1 MRNYEK
7 TLPGD
12 KKNLPYTYQNVMESL
27 VEDEIERQLKNLPTT
42 LKPYINKLE
51 IATYALNRLPPLY
64 ASSEKGKSEQKL
76 QGQSKYKEQIKI
88 AVRQGL
94 SAVERDPL
102 KTSRPLISELE
113 LKYQMAQEVLNDIE
127 KMLKERELFG
137 SYEKLSW
144 ENLVVTLQRVLNKL
158 TSPTSL

>member
-1 MRNYEK
+1 MTSYEK
-7 TLPGD
+7 TFPD
-12 KKNLPYTYQNVMESL
+12 DENHLPYTYQNVMELL
-27 VEDEIERQLKNLPTT
+27 VKDEIERQLKKLPLT

-51 IATYALNRLPPLY
+51 VATYALNRLPPLY
-64 ASSEKGKSEQKL
+64 ASSEKGKSQQKL
-76 QGQSKYKEQIKI
+76 QGQSKYKEQIQT

-113 LKYQMAQEVLNDIE
+113 LKYQMAKEVLNDIE

-144 ENLVVTLQRVLNKL
+144 ENLLVTLQRVLNKL
-158 TSPTSL
+158 NLPTSL